1 MTFREVEELYQVRF
15 SRSSACQ
22 PTSYQEVL
30 LDAILLSGD
39 QAVEAWRSWQ
49 RHGDIDHLDPASF
62 QIMPLLYWSL
72 AQQGV
77 DDPLMGKLKGTYRMA
92 WSRNQWLTSRVLPAL
107 QALHEQSVPMM
118 LLKGAAL
125 NALYGEEHGIR
136 MIGDVDILVP
146 KSDAQRAVSVLED
159 LEWSPK
165 GDPPRVSADYV
176 SVSKGLSLIHPGGG
190 ALDLHWHLFPED
202 YVTAHEEPVW
212 RHAIPAPMAGVST
225 LAPSPTEMLLH
236 VCVHGWAWCPHP
248 PFRWVAD
255 AMTILR
261 ASQAELDWE
270 RLIEGARRRRLVP
283 RLAAALI
290 YLQTRFGAEVPSH
303 ALTDLRNTS
312 IPRLDRWEYRLRT
325 RPVRTPAGGLVLHL
339 SRFNRLRGASDLG
352 LGFIGFL
359 DYFRR
364 QWGLEHVRQV
374 PLRMGAKLVHRLAR
388 YLRRKAV

>member
-1 MTFREVEELYQVRF
+1 MRF

-39 QAVEAWRSWQ
+39 QAVEAWQTWQ
-49 RHGDIDHLDPASF
+49 RHGDIDHLDPASL

-72 AQQGV
+72 ARQGV
-77 DDPLMGKLKGTYRMA
+77 DDPLMGKLKGIYRMA

-107 QALHEQSVPMM
+107 QALHEQGIPMM

-125 NALYGEEHGIR
+125 NVLYGEEHGIR
-136 MIGDVDILVP
+136 LIGDVDILVP
-146 KSDAQRAVSVLED
+146 KSDAQRAVSVLEG
-159 LEWSPK
+159 LGWSPK
-165 GDPPRVSADYV
+165 GGLPRGVSADYV
-176 SVSKGLSLIHPGGG
+176 SVSKGLSLVHPGGG
-190 ALDLHWHLFPED
+190 ALDLHWHFFPED
-202 YVTAHEEPVW
+202 FVTEHEKPVW
-212 RHAIPAPMAGVST
+212 RHAVPAPMAGVPT

-283 RLAAALI
+283 RLIAPLI
-290 YLQTRFGAEVPSH
+290 YLQTRFGAEVPAY
-303 ALTDLRNTS
+303 ALTDLRNTP

-325 RPVRTPAGGLVLHL
+325 HSVRTPVGGLVLHL
-339 SRFNRLRGASDLG
+339 LRFNRLRGASDLR
-352 LGFIGFL
+352 LGFIGVL

-364 QWGLEHVRQV
+364 QWGLKHVRQV
-374 PLRMGAKLVHRLAR
+374 PLRMGAKLVHRLDR